1 MELNMN
7 EKIDLIRKMINKPP
21 QIQPYDG
28 FAIQGNKC
36 TIESL
41 LQKSFEQEKKAIF
54 EKNKL
59 CKNNYPLIKFLSNR
73 KNMNNTKQ
81 LMVEI
86 LSTEY
91 RELTKAQINT
101 IKYENYKRKSL
112 NEIFNKSIAKNRY
125 LSEMPKLN
133 MSKQHITNMSNKLF
147 NYCHFSNDNEEKET
161 LYLTQRSKK
170 TRYKNKSHKGFKIN
184 LKSLVNCNNNRP
196 ETRRI
201 YSYLGSGETVSLDN
215 HKACLENNNIL
226 LNRIIR
232 KKYLKLNNDEPDY
245 IANEI
250 INDISK
256 LKLNNKVMPLNT
268 KVLTI

>member
-1 MELNMN
+1 
-7 EKIDLIRKMINKPP
+7 
-21 QIQPYDG
+21 
-28 FAIQGNKC
+28 
-36 TIESL
+36 
-41 LQKSFEQEKKAIF
+41 
-54 EKNKL
+54 
-59 CKNNYPLIKFLSNR
+59 
-73 KNMNNTKQ
+73 
-81 LMVEI
+81 
-86 LSTEY
+86 
-91 RELTKAQINT
+91 
-101 IKYENYKRKSL
+101 
-112 NEIFNKSIAKNRY
+112 
-125 LSEMPKLN
+125 MPKLN